1 MGAGESFGGEDARVA
16 AIAADNIV
24 LEVTAYPAAAAAVLC
39 PRQGHRHTERQR
51 VILTTESLWQRRRS
65 LHPELTLFDKPPT
78 DLADWLRGKGTSSET
93 TRAGAEDKGGEGGT
107 TREDGRESR
116 RAGERPDRGTE
127 IGEGLGRE
135 WGTGGVHEALGDLV
149 GMVAFGPPGVAEGS
163 GDSGHDRCEG
173 TYCISMP
180 SKLCPYHGVRGA
192 GSRDALSRR
201 YLGICSLP
209 DVDLVNCLVGS

>member
-1 MGAGESFGGEDARVA
+1 MGAGESISGEDARVA

-24 LEVTAYPAAAAAVLC
+24 LEVTAYPVAAVLC

-51 VILTTESLWQRRRS
+51 VILTAESLWQRRRS

-93 TRAGAEDKGGEGGT
+93 TRAGVEDGGGEEGT
-107 TREDGRESR
+107 AREDGQESR
-116 RAGERPDRGTE
+116 RGGERPDRGTE
-127 IGEGLGRE
+127 IGEGLDRE

-149 GMVAFGPPGVAEGS
+149 GMVAFGPPGIAEGN

-173 TYCISMP
+173 TYCMSMR
-180 SKLCPYHGVRGA
+180 SKWCPDLGVKGTA
-192 GSRDALSRR
+192 SRAALSRR
-201 YLGICSLP
+201 YLGVCSLP
-209 DVDLVNCLVGS
+209 DIDLVNRFVGS